1 MAPGTVRVRIL
12 SGTMGEGSRHM
23 APGEIHE
30 LPAGFAQSLIQR
42 QRARVVT
49 EDEESP
55 VKPQHGDPVAQHGD
69 PKPRT
74 RR

>member
-1 MAPGTVRVRIL
+1 MAPKTVRVEIL
-12 SGTMGEGSRHM
+12 SGTMGEGQQHL

-30 LPAGFAQSLIQR
+30 LPIRFAHSLVQR
-42 QRARVVT
+42 QRARIVA
-49 EDEESP
+49 EDESP

-69 PKPRT
+69 PRPRQ